1 MTTHK
6 DAPHA
11 YVLITGASA
20 GIGEA
25 LAREYAARGRSLV
38 LLARRVDRLQALAAE
53 LRSQVAVEVLAAD
66 LADPAAP
73 ADIVAELERRGLQVD
88 GLVNNAGY
96 GLPGA
101 FHVPDWDAHARFL
114 QVMVTSVCELTW
126 RLLPAMQA
134 RGRGEILNVASL
146 AGHVPGSAGH
156 TLYAA
161 SKAFMIRFSESLAL
175 ENAERGLRV
184 CALCPGFTYSEFHDV
199 TGTRPQVSRMPKW
212 MWMTAAEVA
221 REGLDALAAGKVVH
235 VTGRANRLIK
245 AFTQLLPD
253 RTALKLVQKRSR
265 DFRSLD

>member
-1 MTTHK
+1 M
-6 DAPHA
+6 DND
-11 YVLITGASA
+11 YVLVTGASA

-25 LAREYAARGRSLV
+25 LAREYARRGRGLV
-38 LLARRVDRLQALAAE
+38 LLARRSERLQSLADE
-53 LRSQVAVEVLAAD
+53 LRPHVPVETLSAD
-66 LADPAAP
+66 LSDPGAPSEIADT
-73 ADIVAELERRGLQVD
+73 LKQRGLRIG

-101 FHVPDWDAHARFL
+101 FHVQDWAAHARFL
-114 QVMVTSVCELTW
+114 QVMVTAVCELSW
-126 RLLPAMQA
+126 RLLPDMQS

-175 ENAERGLRV
+175 ENTERGIRV
-184 CALCPGFTYSEFHDV
+184 CALCPGFTYSEFHDI

-212 MWMTAAEVA
+212 MWMSAEEVA

-235 VTGRANRLIK
+235 VPGRANRFIK
-245 AFTQLLPD
+245 AITQIMPD
-253 RTALKLVQKRSR
+253 RLALKLVQKRSR